1 MKQVRATSSYFRVC
15 LINVA
20 AQPESGIHVT
30 LDPTDHGHDPGQI
43 GLSEF
48 RLDPLAEVKKVKTP
62 LVGRIRWIHLL
73 SSLLRML
80 ITVLGTN
87 NGKVIYMTDSK
98 TE

>member
-62 LVGRIRWIHLL
+62 LVAIFLVQSPFQTQGAWSVECLCETIIQA
-73 SSLLRML
+73 
-80 ITVLGTN
+80 
-87 NGKVIYMTDSK
+87 
-98 TE
+98 

>member
-62 LVGRIRWIHLL
+62 LIQ
-73 SSLLRML
+73 
-80 ITVLGTN
+80 
-87 NGKVIYMTDSK
+87 
-98 TE
+98 